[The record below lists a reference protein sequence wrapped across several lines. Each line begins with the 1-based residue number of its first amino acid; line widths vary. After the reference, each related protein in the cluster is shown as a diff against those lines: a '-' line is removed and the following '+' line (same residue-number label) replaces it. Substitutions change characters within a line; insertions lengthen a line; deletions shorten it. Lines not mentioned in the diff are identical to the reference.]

1 MAINLID
8 LLANKMIS
16 KSIQLLDL
24 TSIESIEM
32 DSRLVRSNTLFVAIK
47 GVHSNGHDF
56 IEKAIEKGAVA
67 IVCEELPESLNP
79 NVSYI
84 QVENSA
90 KILGQLANTFFEYP
104 SQKMTVVGVTGTNGK
119 TTTASLLFNLYTS
132 LGFKCGLLSTIEV
145 KIGDKILPSTHT
157 TPDAISIQSFMREM
171 VNNGCTYCFMEVSSH
186 AIDQYRIEG
195 IEFDGAIFTNIT
207 HDHLDYHKTFSHYL
221 DTKKRFFD
229 DLKATAIAITNIDD
243 KNGNFMLQNTGAK
256 KVSYALKSMGDY
268 RCSILDTFTEG
279 MSLKIEGKE
288 IYTQLSGEF
297 NAYNIL
303 AVYAMASELGMD
315 KEILDIAISKLKPI
329 QGRFQT
335 VISHVKRIVGIVDY
349 AHTPDALEKLLFEA
363 KRLKKENHLI
373 TVVGCGGNRD
383 KEKRPKMAQIAC
395 EYSDKVLLTSDNPR
409 NENPVDIIKDMK
421 EGLDGTMLKSTLTIV
436 DRQEAIRTACML
448 SETGDIIVIA
458 GKGHETYQEIQ
469 GIKYDFDD
477 RKVLEL
483 IFNELGL

>member
-67 IVCEELPESLNP
+67 IVCEELPESINP

-335 VISHVKRIVGIVDY
+335 VISHLKRIVGIVDY

>member
-16 KSIQLLDL
+16 KSIQLLDH
-24 TSIESIEM
+24 TPIESIEM
-32 DSRLVRSNTLFVAIK
+32 DSRLVRPNTLFVAIK

-56 IEKAIEKGAVA
+56 IEKAIEKGAKA
-67 IVCEELPESLNP
+67 IVCEQLPESLNP
-79 NVSYI
+79 YVAYI

-119 TTTASLLFNLYTS
+119 TTTASLLFNLYSS

-288 IYTQLSGEF
+288 IYTQL
-297 NAYNIL
+297 
-303 AVYAMASELGMD
+303 
-315 KEILDIAISKLKPI
+315 
-329 QGRFQT
+329 
-335 VISHVKRIVGIVDY
+335 VG
-349 AHTPDALEKLLFEA
+349 
-363 KRLKKENHLI
+363 
-373 TVVGCGGNRD
+373 
-383 KEKRPKMAQIAC
+383 
-395 EYSDKVLLTSDNPR
+395 
-409 NENPVDIIKDMK
+409 
-421 EGLDGTMLKSTLTIV
+421 
-436 DRQEAIRTACML
+436 
-448 SETGDIIVIA
+448 
-458 GKGHETYQEIQ
+458 
-469 GIKYDFDD
+469 
-477 RKVLEL
+477 
-483 IFNELGL
+483 

>member
-67 IVCEELPESLNP
+67 IVCEELPESINP

>member
-1 MAINLID
+1 MAMKLND
-8 LLANKMIS
+8 LLANKIILKTINLLNEIS
-16 KSIQLLDL
+16 ID
-24 TSIESIEM
+24 SIEM
-32 DSRLVRSNTLFVAIK
+32 DSRSVRSNTLFVAIK
-47 GVHSNGHDF
+47 GVTSDGHEY
-56 IEKAIEKGAVA
+56 ISKAIEKGAVA
-67 IVCEELPESLNP
+67 IVCQNLPEQILP
-79 NVSYI
+79 NIVYL

-90 KILGQLANTFFEYP
+90 KILGQLASTFYDFP
-104 SQKMTVVGVTGTNGK
+104 SEKMTVVGVTGTNGK

-132 LGFKCGLLSTIEV
+132 IGFKCGLLSTIEV
-145 KIGDKILPSTHT
+145 KIGDKVLPSTHT
-157 TPDAISIQSFMREM
+157 TPDAISIQSFMNEM
-171 VNNGCTYCFMEVSSH
+171 VKNGCTHCFMEVSSH

-195 IEFDGAIFTNIT
+195 IDFDGAIFTNIT

-229 DLKATAIAITNIDD
+229 DLKGSAVSITNIDD
-243 KNGNFMLQNTGAK
+243 KNGNFMLQNTAAK

-315 KEILDIAISKLKPI
+315 REVLDIAISKLKPI

-335 VISHVKRIVGIVDY
+335 VISHVKKIIGIIDY
-349 AHTPDALEKLLFEA
+349 AHTPDALEKLLYEA
-363 KRLKKENHLI
+363 KRLKKENNLI
-373 TVVGCGGNRD
+373 SVVGCGGNRD
-383 KEKRPKMAQIAC
+383 REKRPKMAQIAC

-409 NENPVDIIKDMK
+409 DENPVDIIKEMK

-448 SETGDIIVIA
+448 SNAGDIIVIA

-469 GIKYDFDD
+469 GVKHDFDD

>member
-1 MAINLID
+1 
-8 LLANKMIS
+8 
-16 KSIQLLDL
+16 
-24 TSIESIEM
+24 
-32 DSRLVRSNTLFVAIK
+32 
-47 GVHSNGHDF
+47 
-56 IEKAIEKGAVA
+56 
-67 IVCEELPESLNP
+67 
-79 NVSYI
+79 
-84 QVENSA
+84 
-90 KILGQLANTFFEYP
+90 
-104 SQKMTVVGVTGTNGK
+104 
-119 TTTASLLFNLYTS
+119 
-132 LGFKCGLLSTIEV
+132 
-145 KIGDKILPSTHT
+145 
-157 TPDAISIQSFMREM
+157 MREM

-448 SETGDIIVIA
+448 SEMGDIIVIA

>member
-1 MAINLID
+1 MAMKLKDLLTNKAVQKTINLLNEI
-8 LLANKMIS
+8 
-16 KSIQLLDL
+16 
-24 TSIESIEM
+24 SIESIEM
-32 DSRLVRSNTLFVAIK
+32 DSRSVRTNTLFVAIK
-47 GVHSNGHDF
+47 GVTSDGHEY
-56 IEKAIEKGAVA
+56 ISKAIEKGAVA
-67 IVCEELPESLNP
+67 IVCQNLPEQILP
-79 NVSYI
+79 NIVYV

-90 KILGQLANTFFEYP
+90 KILGQLASTFYDFP
-104 SQKMTVVGVTGTNGK
+104 SEKMTVVGVTGTNGK

-132 LGFKCGLLSTIEV
+132 IGFKCGLLSTIEV
-145 KIGDKILPSTHT
+145 KIGDKVLPSTHT
-157 TPDAISIQSFMREM
+157 TPDAISIQSFMNEM
-171 VNNGCTYCFMEVSSH
+171 VKNGCTHCFMEVSSH

-195 IEFDGAIFTNIT
+195 IDFDGAIFTNIT

-229 DLKATAIAITNIDD
+229 DLKATAVAITNIDD
-243 KNGNFMLQNTGAK
+243 KNGNFMLQNTAAK

-303 AVYAMASELGMD
+303 AVYAMASSLGMD
-315 KEILDIAISKLKPI
+315 REVLDIAISKLKPI

-335 VISHVKRIVGIVDY
+335 VISHTKKIIGIIDY

-363 KRLKKENHLI
+363 KRLKKENNLI
-373 TVVGCGGNRD
+373 SVVGCGGNRD
-383 KEKRPKMAQIAC
+383 REKRPKMAQIAC

-409 NENPVDIIKDMK
+409 DENPVDIIKEMK
-421 EGLDGTMLKSTLTIV
+421 EGLDGAMLKSTLTIV

-448 SETGDIIVIA
+448 SDAGDIIVIA

-469 GIKYDFDD
+469 GVKHDFDD

>member
-1 MAINLID
+1 MKLND
-8 LLANKMIS
+8 LLANKIIL
-16 KSIQLLDL
+16 KTINLLNEVSID
-24 TSIESIEM
+24 SIEM
-32 DSRLVRSNTLFVAIK
+32 DSRSVRSNTLFVAIK
-47 GVHSNGHDF
+47 GVTSDGHEY
-56 IEKAIEKGAVA
+56 ISKAIEKGAVA
-67 IVCEELPESLNP
+67 IVCQNLPEQILSNIVYL
-79 NVSYI
+79 

-90 KILGQLANTFFEYP
+90 KILGQLASTFYDFP
-104 SQKMTVVGVTGTNGK
+104 SKKMTVVGVTGTNGK

-132 LGFKCGLLSTIEV
+132 IGFKCGLLSTIEV
-145 KIGDKILPSTHT
+145 KIGDKVLPSTHT
-157 TPDAISIQSFMREM
+157 TPDAISIQSFMNEM
-171 VNNGCTYCFMEVSSH
+171 VKNGCTHCFMEVSSH

-195 IEFDGAIFTNIT
+195 IDFDGAIFTNIT

-229 DLKATAIAITNIDD
+229 DLKGSAVSITNIDD
-243 KNGNFMLQNTGAK
+243 KNGNFMLQNTAAK

-315 KEILDIAISKLKPI
+315 REVLDIAISKLKPI

-335 VISHVKRIVGIVDY
+335 VISHVKKIIGIIDY
-349 AHTPDALEKLLFEA
+349 AHTPDALEKLLYEA
-363 KRLKKENHLI
+363 KRLKKENNLI
-373 TVVGCGGNRD
+373 SVVGCGGNRD
-383 KEKRPKMAQIAC
+383 REKRPKMAQIAC

-409 NENPVDIIKDMK
+409 DENPVDIIKEMK

-448 SETGDIIVIA
+448 SNAGDIIVIA

-469 GIKYDFDD
+469 GVKHDFDD

>member
-1 MAINLID
+1 MAMNLKD
-8 LLANKMIS
+8 LLVNKNIQKTVNLLNEIS
-16 KSIQLLDL
+16 IDSIV
-24 TSIESIEM
+24 M
-32 DSRLVRSNTLFVAIK
+32 DSRSVRANTLFVAIK
-47 GVHSNGHDF
+47 GVTSDGHEY
-56 IEKAIEKGAVA
+56 ISKAIEKGAVA
-67 IVCEELPESLNP
+67 VVCQYLPEQLSP
-79 NVSYI
+79 NIAYV

-90 KILGQLANTFFEYP
+90 KILGQLASTFYDFP
-104 SQKMTVVGVTGTNGK
+104 SEKMTVVGVTGTNGK

-132 LGFKCGLLSTIEV
+132 IGFKCGLLSTIEV
-145 KIGDKILPSTHT
+145 KIGDKVLPSTHT
-157 TPDAISIQSFMREM
+157 TPDAISIQSFMNEM
-171 VNNGCTYCFMEVSSH
+171 VKNGCTHCFMEVSSH

-195 IEFDGAIFTNIT
+195 IDFDGAIFTNIT

-221 DTKKRFFD
+221 DTKKKFFD
-229 DLKATAIAITNIDD
+229 DLKATAVAITNIDD
-243 KNGNFMLQNTGAK
+243 KNGNFMLQNTAAK

-315 KEILDIAISKLKPI
+315 REVLDIAISKLKPI

-335 VISHVKRIVGIVDY
+335 VISHTKKIIGIIDY

-363 KRLKKENHLI
+363 KRLKRENNLI
-373 TVVGCGGNRD
+373 SVVGCGGNRD

-409 NENPVDIIKDMK
+409 DENPVDIIKEMK
-421 EGLDGTMLKSTLTIV
+421 DGLDGSMLKSTLTIV

-448 SETGDIIVIA
+448 SDAGDIIVIA

-469 GIKYDFDD
+469 GVKHDFDD

>member
-1 MAINLID
+1 MKLKDLLTNKAVQKTINLLNEI
-8 LLANKMIS
+8 
-16 KSIQLLDL
+16 
-24 TSIESIEM
+24 SIESIEM
-32 DSRLVRSNTLFVAIK
+32 DSRSVRTNTLFVAIK
-47 GVHSNGHDF
+47 GVTSDGHEY
-56 IEKAIEKGAVA
+56 ISKAIEKGAVA
-67 IVCEELPESLNP
+67 IVCQNLPEQILP
-79 NVSYI
+79 NIVYV

-90 KILGQLANTFFEYP
+90 KILGQLASTFYDFP
-104 SQKMTVVGVTGTNGK
+104 SEKMTVVGVTGTNGK

-132 LGFKCGLLSTIEV
+132 IGFKCGLLSTIEV
-145 KIGDKILPSTHT
+145 KIGDKVLPSTHT
-157 TPDAISIQSFMREM
+157 TPDAISIQSFMNEM
-171 VNNGCTYCFMEVSSH
+171 VKNGCTHCFMEVSSH

-195 IEFDGAIFTNIT
+195 IDFDGAIFTNIT

-229 DLKATAIAITNIDD
+229 DLKATAVAITNIDD
-243 KNGNFMLQNTGAK
+243 KNGNFMLQNTAAK

-303 AVYAMASELGMD
+303 AVYAMASSLGMD
-315 KEILDIAISKLKPI
+315 REVLDIAISKLKPI

-335 VISHVKRIVGIVDY
+335 VISHTKKIIGIIDY

-363 KRLKKENHLI
+363 KRLKKENNLI
-373 TVVGCGGNRD
+373 SVVGCGGNRD
-383 KEKRPKMAQIAC
+383 REKRPKMAQIAC

-409 NENPVDIIKDMK
+409 DENPVDIIKEMK
-421 EGLDGTMLKSTLTIV
+421 EGLDGAMLKSTLTIV

-448 SETGDIIVIA
+448 SDAGDIIVIA

-469 GIKYDFDD
+469 GVKHDFDD

>member
-1 MAINLID
+1 MAMQLKD
-8 LLANKMIS
+8 LLVNKTIS
-16 KSIQLLDL
+16 KSLNLLDEMPIY
-24 TSIESIEM
+24 TIEM
-32 DSRLVRSNTLFVAIK
+32 DSRLVRPNTLFVAIK
-47 GVHSNGHDF
+47 GVHSNGHEF
-56 IEKAIEKGAVA
+56 IEKAIEKGAIA
-67 IVCEELPESLNP
+67 IVCEILPDSLH
-79 NVSYI
+79 SKIAYI

-90 KILGQLANTFFEYP
+90 KMLGQLASTFYDYP
-104 SQKMTVVGVTGTNGK
+104 SRKMTVVGVTGTNGK
-119 TTTASLLFNLYTS
+119 TTTASLLFNLYS
-132 LGFKCGLLSTIEV
+132 ALGFKCGLLSTIEV

-157 TPDAISIQSFMREM
+157 TPDAISIQSLMSEM
-171 VNNGCTYCFMEVSSH
+171 VKNGCTHCFMEVSSH

-195 IEFDGAIFTNIT
+195 IDFDGAIFTNIT

-229 DLKATAIAITNIDD
+229 DLKATAVAITNIDD
-243 KNGNFMLQNTGAK
+243 KNGNFMLQNTAAK

-268 RCSILDTFTEG
+268 RCAILDTFTEG

-303 AVYAMASELGMD
+303 AVYAMALELGMD
-315 KEILDIAISKLKPI
+315 KEVLEIAISKLKPI

-363 KRLKKENHLI
+363 KRLKKEHNLI

-383 KEKRPKMAQIAC
+383 REKRPKMAQIAC

-409 NENPVDIIKDMK
+409 DENPIDIIKEMK
-421 EGLDGTMLKSTLTIV
+421 DGLDGTMLKSTLTIL

-448 SETGDIIVIA
+448 SEAGDIIVVA

-469 GIKYDFDD
+469 GVKHDFDD

>member
-1 MAINLID
+1 MKLND
-8 LLANKMIS
+8 LLANKIILKTINLLNEIS
-16 KSIQLLDL
+16 ID
-24 TSIESIEM
+24 SIEM
-32 DSRLVRSNTLFVAIK
+32 DSRSVRSNTLFVAIK
-47 GVHSNGHDF
+47 GVTSDGHEY
-56 IEKAIEKGAVA
+56 ISKAIEKGAVA
-67 IVCEELPESLNP
+67 IVCQNLPEQILP
-79 NVSYI
+79 NIVYL

-90 KILGQLANTFFEYP
+90 KILGQLASTFYDFP
-104 SQKMTVVGVTGTNGK
+104 SEKMTVVGVTGTNGK

-132 LGFKCGLLSTIEV
+132 IGFKCGLLSTIEV
-145 KIGDKILPSTHT
+145 KIGDKVLPSTHT
-157 TPDAISIQSFMREM
+157 TPDAISIQSFMNEM
-171 VNNGCTYCFMEVSSH
+171 VKNGCTHCFMEVSSH

-195 IEFDGAIFTNIT
+195 IDFDGAIFTNIT

-229 DLKATAIAITNIDD
+229 DLKGSAVSITNIDD
-243 KNGNFMLQNTGAK
+243 KNGNFMLQNTAAK

-315 KEILDIAISKLKPI
+315 REVLDIAISKLKPI

-335 VISHVKRIVGIVDY
+335 VISHVKKIIGIIDY
-349 AHTPDALEKLLFEA
+349 AHTPDALEKLLYEA
-363 KRLKKENHLI
+363 KRLKKENNLI
-373 TVVGCGGNRD
+373 SVVGCGGNRD
-383 KEKRPKMAQIAC
+383 REKRPKMAQIAC

-409 NENPVDIIKDMK
+409 DENPVDIIKEMK

-448 SETGDIIVIA
+448 SNAGDIIVIA

-469 GIKYDFDD
+469 GVKHDFDD

>member
-1 MAINLID
+1 MAMNLND
-8 LLANKMIS
+8 LLANKN
-16 KSIQLLDL
+16 IQKTLNLLNEI
-24 TSIESIEM
+24 SIEAIEM
-32 DSRLVRSNTLFVAIK
+32 DSRSVRANTLFVAIK
-47 GVHSNGHDF
+47 GVTSDGHEY
-56 IEKAIEKGAVA
+56 ISKAIEKGAVA
-67 IVCEELPESLNP
+67 VVCQNLPEQLSP
-79 NVSYI
+79 NIAYV

-90 KILGQLANTFFEYP
+90 KILGQLASTFYDFP
-104 SQKMTVVGVTGTNGK
+104 SEKMTVVGVTGTNGK

-132 LGFKCGLLSTIEV
+132 IGFKCGLLSTIEV
-145 KIGDKILPSTHT
+145 KIGDKVLPSTHT
-157 TPDAISIQSFMREM
+157 TPDAISIQSFMNEM
-171 VNNGCTYCFMEVSSH
+171 VKNGCTHCFMEVSSH

-195 IEFDGAIFTNIT
+195 IDFDGAIFTNIT

-229 DLKATAIAITNIDD
+229 DLKATAVAITNIDD
-243 KNGNFMLQNTGAK
+243 KNGNFMLQNTAAK

-315 KEILDIAISKLKPI
+315 REVLDIAISKLKPI

-335 VISHVKRIVGIVDY
+335 VISHTKKIIGIIDY

-363 KRLKKENHLI
+363 KRLKRENNLI
-373 TVVGCGGNRD
+373 SVVGCGGNRD

-409 NENPVDIIKDMK
+409 DENPVDIIKEMK

-448 SETGDIIVIA
+448 SEAGDVIVVA

-469 GIKYDFDD
+469 GVKYDFDD

>member
-16 KSIQLLDL
+16 KSIQLLDH

-32 DSRLVRSNTLFVAIK
+32 DSRLVRPNTLFVAIK

-56 IEKAIEKGAVA
+56 IEKAIEKGAKA
-67 IVCEELPESLNP
+67 IVCEQLPESLNP
-79 NVSYI
+79 HVAYI

-119 TTTASLLFNLYTS
+119 TTTASLLFNLYSS

-229 DLKATAIAITNIDD
+229 ELKATAIAITNIDD

-279 MSLKIEGKE
+279 MSLKIDGKE

-297 NAYNIL
+297 NAYNVL

-409 NENPVDIIKDMK
+409 NENPIDIIKEMK

-469 GIKYDFDD
+469 GVKYDFDD

>member
-1 MAINLID
+1 MAMKLND
-8 LLANKMIS
+8 LLANKIIL
-16 KSIQLLDL
+16 KTINLLNEVSID
-24 TSIESIEM
+24 SIEM
-32 DSRLVRSNTLFVAIK
+32 DSRSVRSNTLFVAIK
-47 GVHSNGHDF
+47 GVTSDGHEY
-56 IEKAIEKGAVA
+56 ISKAIEKGAVA
-67 IVCEELPESLNP
+67 IVCQNLPEQILSNIVYL
-79 NVSYI
+79 

-90 KILGQLANTFFEYP
+90 KILGQLASTFYDFP
-104 SQKMTVVGVTGTNGK
+104 SKKMTVVGVTGTNGK

-132 LGFKCGLLSTIEV
+132 IGFKCGLLSTIEV
-145 KIGDKILPSTHT
+145 KIGDKVLPSTHT
-157 TPDAISIQSFMREM
+157 TPDAISIQSFMNEM
-171 VNNGCTYCFMEVSSH
+171 VKNGCTHCFMEVSSH

-195 IEFDGAIFTNIT
+195 IDFDGAIFTNIT

-229 DLKATAIAITNIDD
+229 DLKGSAVSITNIDD
-243 KNGNFMLQNTGAK
+243 KNGNFMLQNTAAK

-315 KEILDIAISKLKPI
+315 REVLDIAISKLKPI

-335 VISHVKRIVGIVDY
+335 VISHVKKIIGIIDY
-349 AHTPDALEKLLFEA
+349 AHTPDALEKLLYEA
-363 KRLKKENHLI
+363 KRLKKENNLI
-373 TVVGCGGNRD
+373 SVVGCGGNRD
-383 KEKRPKMAQIAC
+383 REKRPKMAQIAC

-409 NENPVDIIKDMK
+409 DENPVDIIKEMK

-448 SETGDIIVIA
+448 SNAGDIIVIA

-469 GIKYDFDD
+469 GVKHDFDD

>member
-1 MAINLID
+1 MAMKLND
-8 LLANKMIS
+8 LLANKIIHKTVNLLNEIS
-16 KSIQLLDL
+16 ID
-24 TSIESIEM
+24 SIEM
-32 DSRLVRSNTLFVAIK
+32 DSRSVRSNTLFVAIK
-47 GVHSNGHDF
+47 GVTSDGHEY
-56 IEKAIEKGAVA
+56 ISKAIEKGAVA
-67 IVCEELPESLNP
+67 IVCQNLPEQILP
-79 NVSYI
+79 NIVYL

-90 KILGQLANTFFEYP
+90 KILGQLASTFYDFP
-104 SQKMTVVGVTGTNGK
+104 SKKMTVVGVTGTNGK

-132 LGFKCGLLSTIEV
+132 IGFKCGLLSTIEV
-145 KIGDKILPSTHT
+145 KIGDKVLPSTHT
-157 TPDAISIQSFMREM
+157 TPDAISIQSFMNEM
-171 VNNGCTYCFMEVSSH
+171 VKNGCTHCFMEVSSH

-195 IEFDGAIFTNIT
+195 IDFDGAIFTNIT

-229 DLKATAIAITNIDD
+229 DLKGSAVSITNIDD
-243 KNGNFMLQNTGAK
+243 KNGNFMLQNTAAK

-315 KEILDIAISKLKPI
+315 REVLDIAISKLKPI

-335 VISHVKRIVGIVDY
+335 VISHVKKIIGIIDY
-349 AHTPDALEKLLFEA
+349 AHTPDALEKLLYEA
-363 KRLKKENHLI
+363 KRLKKENNLI
-373 TVVGCGGNRD
+373 SVVGCGGNRD
-383 KEKRPKMAQIAC
+383 REKRPKMAQIAC

-409 NENPVDIIKDMK
+409 DENPVDIIKEMK

-448 SETGDIIVIA
+448 SNAGDIIVIA

-469 GIKYDFDD
+469 GVKHDFDD

>member
-104 SQKMTVVGVTGTNGK
+104 SQKMTVVGVTGTKGK

>member
-1 MAINLID
+1 MKLND
-8 LLANKMIS
+8 LLANKTIQ
-16 KSIQLLDL
+16 KSINLLNEI
-24 TSIESIEM
+24 SIDSIEM
-32 DSRLVRSNTLFVAIK
+32 DSRSVRSNTLFVAIK
-47 GVHSNGHDF
+47 GVISDGHEY
-56 IEKAIEKGAVA
+56 ISKAIEKGAVA
-67 IVCEELPESLNP
+67 IVCQNLPEQISP
-79 NVSYI
+79 NIVYV

-90 KILGQLANTFFEYP
+90 KILGQLACTFYDFP
-104 SQKMTVVGVTGTNGK
+104 SEKMTVVGVTGTNGK
-119 TTTASLLFNLYTS
+119 TTTASLLFNLYS
-132 LGFKCGLLSTIEV
+132 SIGFKCGLLSTIEV
-145 KIGDKILPSTHT
+145 KIGDKVLPSTHT
-157 TPDAISIQSFMREM
+157 TPDAISIQSFMNEM
-171 VNNGCTYCFMEVSSH
+171 VKNGCTHCFMEVSSH

-195 IEFDGAIFTNIT
+195 IDFDGAIFTNIT

-229 DLKATAIAITNIDD
+229 DLKATAVAITNIDD
-243 KNGNFMLQNTGAK
+243 KNGNFMLQNTAAK

-315 KEILDIAISKLKPI
+315 REVLDIAISKLKPI

-335 VISHVKRIVGIVDY
+335 VISHTKKIIGIIDY

-363 KRLKKENHLI
+363 KRLKKENNLI
-373 TVVGCGGNRD
+373 SVVGCGGNRD
-383 KEKRPKMAQIAC
+383 REKRPKMAQIAC

-409 NENPVDIIKDMK
+409 DENPVDIIKEMK
-421 EGLDGTMLKSTLTIV
+421 EGLDGSMLKSTLTIV

-448 SETGDIIVIA
+448 SDAGDIIVIA

-469 GIKYDFDD
+469 GVKHDFDD